1 MTAQAFDG
9 QLNSNEIYEAL
20 FNVRILFQKLAP
32 QIVKRDEIVSLL
44 EKAVGMYGDT
54 GIVQGMDIQG
64 TYDFGMDAEASKLL
78 AVNRN
83 KSQKIEKYTIN
94 KWRQTDVTND
104 AYISKRAFLDEG
116 AFALFNAYVVGTL
129 SQAMDAFESGMV
141 KSSVG
146 TYVSPVAA
154 CNITVE
160 LPVADGTEATERIR
174 AAKIK
179 QAILDLKAD
188 MADNQRKYN
197 GYGFYASYNWDDFTP
212 VFNTKY
218 LNEINALALYKAFNP
233 EYIKLASEGRNWTPK
248 WFGNVLSGAHTVQDG
263 EENMYFSTVECNS
276 DGSNNF
282 PLTAT
287 QVSNGVYRIFP
298 GDPLPVGFVIGADDA
313 ANAYLK
319 DEKVIAKV
327 FAPEYVY
334 YMTGYEQGES
344 FYNPRSA
351 TTNHYLRKGF
361 SPVMVSKFRPFI
373 TIKEVNPATK
383 YNLTVSA
390 DDHCS
395 VSVTKNGVAVT
406 PGTNAITAGD
416 VLTITATPNA
426 GYKMKTLTVGGES
439 FTSGNTVTVSGNLT
453 IAATS
458 EALAT
463 YNLSVTAD
471 EHCTVAVTKGGVAV
485 TPGSN
490 AITEGDVLT
499 ITATAAEGYQIASLT
514 VGGEAFVSGNT
525 VTVSGNVT
533 VVASSEAA

>member
-1 MTAQAFDG
+1 MTAQSFDG

-32 QIVKRDEIVSLL
+32 QTIKRDEIVSLL
-44 EKAVGMYGDT
+44 EKSVGMYGDT
-54 GIVQGMDIQG
+54 GIIQGMDIQG

-94 KWRQTDVTND
+94 QWRQTDVTND

-116 AFALFNAYVVGTL
+116 TFSLFNAYVVGTL

-146 TYVSPVAA
+146 TYVSSVAA

-160 LPVADGTEATERIR
+160 LPAADGTEATERIR

-197 GYGFYASYNWDDFTP
+197 GYGFYASYSWEDFTP

-248 WFGNVLSGAHTVQDG
+248 WFGNVLSGAHTVQEG

-276 DGSNNF
+276 DGSDNF
-282 PLTAT
+282 PLTST
-287 QVSNGVYRIFP
+287 QITNGVYRIFP
-298 GDPLPVGFVIGADDA
+298 GDPLPVGFEIDSSHV

-373 TIKEVNPATK
+373 TIKEVNPVTR
-383 YNLTVSA
+383 YDLTVTA

-395 VSVTKNGVAVT
+395 VSVTKGGVTVT
-406 PGTNAITAGD
+406 PGTDAIAAGD
-416 VLTITATPNA
+416 VLTITATA
-426 GYKMKTLTVGGES
+426 GEGYAIATLTVGGES
-439 FTSGNTVTVSGNLT
+439 FVSGSTVTVSGDVT
-453 IAATS
+453 VVATS
-458 EALAT
+458 EAA
-463 YNLSVTAD
+463 
-471 EHCTVAVTKGGVAV
+471 G
-485 TPGSN
+485 
-490 AITEGDVLT
+490 
-499 ITATAAEGYQIASLT
+499 Q
-514 VGGEAFVSGNT
+514 
-525 VTVSGNVT
+525 
-533 VVASSEAA
+533 